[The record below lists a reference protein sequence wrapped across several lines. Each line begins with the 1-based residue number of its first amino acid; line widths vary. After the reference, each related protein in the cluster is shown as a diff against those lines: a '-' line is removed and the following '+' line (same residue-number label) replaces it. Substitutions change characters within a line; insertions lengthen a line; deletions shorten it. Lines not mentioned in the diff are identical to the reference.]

1 MEYIGSVYR
10 PPSEANSLIIQA
22 TVGCSCNACAFCTMY
37 KEKRFYIRREEDIGA
52 DLKEISSMR
61 YAHLIKRIFLADGD
75 ALIIGTDKLIRI
87 LDLCYLY
94 FPACER
100 VTSYASPKSLLLKSE
115 NELKELKSH
124 GLAMVYLGLESGSDK
139 VLKLMRKGSSC
150 AEIIEGA
157 KKAREAGIALS
168 VTAISGLGGR
178 DLMDEHAALTAKALS
193 AMDPEYTGL
202 LTLEIFKETPLYDWK
217 KEGKFKMLSADEV
230 LLETRMLLSDV
241 DCPGSIFRMNHAS
254 NYLTLAGTLNKDRQ
268 ALIEKIDDALSG
280 RYKLREEW
288 QRRL

>member
-1 MEYIGSVYR
+1 
-10 PPSEANSLIIQA
+10 
-22 TVGCSCNACAFCTMY
+22 MY
-37 KEKRFYIRREEDIGA
+37 KEKKFYIRPQEDIEA

-61 YAHLIKRIFLADGD
+61 YAHLVRRIFLADGD
-75 ALIIGTDKLIRI
+75 ALIIKTDKLIKI
-87 LDLCYLY
+87 LDLCYSY

-115 NELKELKSH
+115 DELKELKSH

-139 VLKLMRKGSSC
+139 VLKLMRKGYS
-150 AEIIEGA
+150 ADEITEGA
-157 KKAREAGIALS
+157 KKAKSAGIALS

-178 DLMDEHAALTAKALS
+178 DLMDEHASLTAKALS

-202 LTLEIFKETPLYDWK
+202 LTLEIFKGTPLYEWK
-217 KEGKFKMLSADEV
+217 EEGKFKVLSADEV
-230 LLETRMLLSDV
+230 LLETRRLLSEI

-254 NYLTLAGTLNKDRQ
+254 NYLSLAGTLNQDRQ

-280 RYKLREEW
+280 GYKLREEW